1 MKKKAG
7 GRGNLHKKCK
17 QDSRLREEKPVTPSL
32 SLSSLTRSHAL
43 IRMDGCVGSSSS
55 DSKGSSSH
63 RQHASMGIRCSEE
76 IAGGPFSRN
85 TPLAKRKGRERERLQ
100 KNPSERATSYI
111 EQQPRLHSE
120 DRSFALRVE
129 VQRRKAAKMDKRD
142 GRKNFDGR
150 ERKLSCAITN
160 LDVAF

>member
-1 MKKKAG
+1 M
-7 GRGNLHKKCK
+7 
-17 QDSRLREEKPVTPSL
+17 
-32 SLSSLTRSHAL
+32 
-43 IRMDGCVGSSSS
+43 
-55 DSKGSSSH
+55 
-63 RQHASMGIRCSEE
+63 
-76 IAGGPFSRN
+76 
-85 TPLAKRKGRERERLQ
+85 AKRKGRERERLQ